1 MTEINAKGL
10 SRRAF
15 FGLGA
20 TGAAV
25 AGLTGCSPA
34 PQSDAAAPATTGDT
48 TMPATGTATYE
59 WEIAPEP
66 ITDIA
71 STVDT
76 DILVIGAGLSG
87 CACAAAAAEKG
98 GKVTVVE
105 KTGSFNGRGG
115 GFGAI
120 NSRYMEAQNIVVD
133 KVNAKQHWIA
143 QCASRTNEDLIV
155 KFFNNSEE
163 ASNWLID
170 KCEALG
176 GSAMVGAF
184 YSHDDVY
191 AEQPGYH
198 MFMIPEEAGL
208 TSTGFAGAELC
219 YLDAVKDGAEF
230 VFDSPAVQLVKD
242 DSGKVCGCIC
252 ETSEGYVQY
261 NAAKGVVLATG
272 GFGRDLEFRLAQDP
286 RLDETVDC
294 TNQEGA
300 TAESLKAAV
309 RAGAMAVHTDWI
321 QLLPFMSPDEQGYG
335 VAAFYTDG
343 QASYAPTLC
352 RATGRRVVNELTDR
366 KRYADAILET
376 GEPCVQITCKKAMYG
391 EGLENAMKAGI
402 THEFNSLE
410 EAAA

>member
-20 TGAAV
+20 TAAAGAAV

-261 NAAKGVVLATG
+261 NAAKRCAKPTPPS
-272 GFGRDLEFRLAQDP
+272 APSTASPAASTP
-286 RLDETVDC
+286 RP
-294 TNQEGA
+294 A
-300 TAESLKAAV
+300 
-309 RAGAMAVHTDWI
+309 
-321 QLLPFMSPDEQGYG
+321 
-335 VAAFYTDG
+335 
-343 QASYAPTLC
+343 
-352 RATGRRVVNELTDR
+352 
-366 KRYADAILET
+366 
-376 GEPCVQITCKKAMYG
+376 
-391 EGLENAMKAGI
+391 
-402 THEFNSLE
+402 
-410 EAAA
+410 

>member
-1 MTEINAKGL
+1 MPRREDATVSDRCSPKDRREAEGFALRRKGDPMTEINAKGL

-20 TGAAV
+20 TAAAGAAV
-25 AGLTGCSPA
+25 AGLAGCSPA

-176 GSAMVGAF
+176 GSAMGAR
-184 YSHDDVY
+184 ST
-191 AEQPGYH
+191 ATT
-198 MFMIPEEAGL
+198 
-208 TSTGFAGAELC
+208 TSTPSSR
-219 YLDAVKDGAEF
+219 DT
-230 VFDSPAVQLVKD
+230 
-242 DSGKVCGCIC
+242 IC
-252 ETSEGYVQY
+252 S
-261 NAAKGVVLATG
+261 
-272 GFGRDLEFRLAQDP
+272 
-286 RLDETVDC
+286 
-294 TNQEGA
+294 
-300 TAESLKAAV
+300 
-309 RAGAMAVHTDWI
+309 
-321 QLLPFMSPDEQGYG
+321 
-335 VAAFYTDG
+335 
-343 QASYAPTLC
+343 
-352 RATGRRVVNELTDR
+352 
-366 KRYADAILET
+366 
-376 GEPCVQITCKKAMYG
+376 
-391 EGLENAMKAGI
+391 
-402 THEFNSLE
+402 
-410 EAAA
+410 